1 MQKENITA
9 HTAEGR
15 IFGATHAEIGSYL
28 LWLWGLPDEVCRA
41 VAFHHQPRE
50 SSATAF
56 TAAAAIHVADAL
68 EHERAALDPIF
79 QMNIDLD
86 LLKTLGLAGRVAEW
100 RRLCNEQLNKK
111 EEA

>member
-1 MQKENITA
+1 
-9 HTAEGR
+9 
-15 IFGATHAEIGSYL
+15 
-28 LWLWGLPDEVCRA
+28 
-41 VAFHHQPRE
+41 
-50 SSATAF
+50 
-56 TAAAAIHVADAL
+56 VADAL